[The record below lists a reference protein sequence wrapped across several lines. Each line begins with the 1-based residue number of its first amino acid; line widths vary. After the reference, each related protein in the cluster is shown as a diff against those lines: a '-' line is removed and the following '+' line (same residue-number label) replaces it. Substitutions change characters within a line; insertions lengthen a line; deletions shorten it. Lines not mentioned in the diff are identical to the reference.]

1 MADQTWLQTHSLLTP
16 GLLEDKFPLD
26 RINQRGSYKI
36 KGTKDPTQKRGKGN
50 PQDKGEERDLC
61 NTTMPMSQD
70 LKSRQSRMDQERF
83 SKENKMKPSK
93 VKHKLM
99 DFSVCSL

>member
-50 PQDKGEERDLC
+50 PQDKGEERSLQHHDA
-61 NTTMPMSQD
+61 NVSRPQEPPVQD
-70 LKSRQSRMDQERF
+70 GPGKIFQGKQNETKQS
-83 SKENKMKPSK
+83 KT
-93 VKHKLM
+93 
-99 DFSVCSL
+99 